1 MAGWWTERARNGGV
15 DEIPLPSSPGRLW
28 LCGKHFIGPDP
39 AAALAR
45 TGATTAVCLNEV
57 EELDDR
63 YPDYV
68 AWLRA
73 NVEGGA
79 VWFPIPDLH
88 APPIE
93 ALRPMLD
100 DLHRRLAAGEGV
112 VVSCGAGVGRAGTV
126 AASLLL
132 LDGADLAEALAVVGR
147 HRSTA
152 GPQTSEQMDFLER
165 FAEVVHGERSTVG
178 GPASS
183 AGTGQPE
190 AGASDGAVRP

>member
-1 MAGWWTERARNGGV
+1 MAGWLTERSRNGGV

-39 AAALAR
+39 ASALDR
-45 TGATTAVCLNEV
+45 TGATTIVCLNEV
-57 EELDDR
+57 DELDDR

-68 AWLRA
+68 AWLRDHGD
-73 NVEGGA
+73 EGA

-88 APPIE
+88 APPLD
-93 ALRPMLD
+93 ALRPVVQ

-126 AASLLL
+126 AACLLV
-132 LDGADLAEALAVVGR
+132 LDGSELSDALEVVGR

-152 GPQTSEQMDFLER
+152 GPQTAEQEAFLHH
-165 FAEVVHGERSTVG
+165 FARTVRAEGSTGMASPADGEGQSPGGAARS
-178 GPASS
+178 
-183 AGTGQPE
+183 
-190 AGASDGAVRP
+190 